1 MGSAWPPVQTVLE
14 ISGFA
19 DVAALQRAVDTVFR
33 AHPHLLR
40 GFGRTAHGSL
50 ISVERRDAVPRLRA
64 VDLREYP
71 AGHREA
77 AASRLEEHERRE
89 EFALGAPPLVRLLLI
104 RTGDRERR
112 LVVTSHRLLLDDWS
126 HAALIRAVLAAF
138 RAGWGNEGRDR
149 GTARQCTLEGRSAEP
164 ARTMLRA
171 AEQRPETDAHRGFDL
186 AASCGPEDPV
196 RLTRELPRELTR
208 RIELRAAEL
217 GVAAETVV
225 HAAWAFAL
233 SRLTGRRDVVFGAT
247 VTEPRTGSPHD
258 PTALDVRRAILPA
271 TVRVEAEGSPGDL
284 LRAASRH
291 TIDSAPR
298 RRGDRTDPCWDADR
312 CASFDT
318 VAVLEP
324 EPIGPVTPRLGIR
337 ISTLSTFDAKPFA
350 LSFSIAPGPSWIAR
364 LDFQPAALSAHVAQS
379 GLGHA
384 AAFLEAAAYA
394 PDCRLDRID
403 DRRAVEV
410 RSARAA

>member
-77 AASRLEEHERRE
+77 AASRLEEHERCE

-112 LVVTSHRLLLDDWS
+112 LAVTSHRLLLDDWS

-138 RAGWGNEGRDR
+138 RAGWGNEGTDR
-149 GTARQCTLEGRSAEP
+149 GTARQCTLDGRTAEP
-164 ARTMLRA
+164 ARTTLRA
-171 AEQRPETDAHRGFDL
+171 ADQRLETDAHRGFDL
-186 AASCGPEDPV
+186 AAPCGTEDPV

-217 GVAAETVV
+217 GVAAESVV

-247 VTEPRTGSPHD
+247 VTVPRTGSSHD
-258 PTALDVRRAILPA
+258 PTALDVTRAILPA

-298 RRGDRTDPCWDADR
+298 RRGDRTDPCWDAER
-312 CASFDT
+312 RASDT

-324 EPIGPVTPRLGIR
+324 EPIGPVMPRLGIR
-337 ISTLSTFDAKPFA
+337 ISTLSMFDAKPFP
-350 LSFSIAPGPSWIAR
+350 LSFSIVPGPSWIAR
-364 LDFQPAALSAHVAQS
+364 VDFQPAALPARVARS

-384 AAFLEAAAYA
+384 VAFLEAAAYA

-403 DRRAVEV
+403 DRRAVGV